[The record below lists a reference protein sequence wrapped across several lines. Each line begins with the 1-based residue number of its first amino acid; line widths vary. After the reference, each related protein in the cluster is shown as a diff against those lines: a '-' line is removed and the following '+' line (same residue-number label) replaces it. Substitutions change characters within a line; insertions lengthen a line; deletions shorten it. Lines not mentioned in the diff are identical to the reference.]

1 MPSKLCVSAWG
12 WGGKFGEEFYSKGSR
27 VALLIRIRGCANLAS
42 VGLLTRFCGYQP
54 MTFSLEWRM
63 LYQVGNNFHF
73 WGFQFFRRAHKYC
86 YVNPLR
92 QNQDPFPRLC
102 TVYYFL
108 WFFLLYLC
116 IPSLLWLATVWT
128 CCLKFREGRGGT
140 ERLPC
145 PGAPQGPA
153 WFQISFYCLGKF
165 NSGPK

>member
-1 MPSKLCVSAWG
+1 
-12 WGGKFGEEFYSKGSR
+12 
-27 VALLIRIRGCANLAS
+27 
-42 VGLLTRFCGYQP
+42 

-86 YVNPLR
+86 YVYPLR

-116 IPSLLWLATVWT
+116 IPSLPWLATVWT
-128 CCLKFREGRGGT
+128 CCLKFREGCGGT
-140 ERLPC
+140 ERLPG
-145 PGAPQGPA
+145 PGAPQGTA
-153 WFQISFYCLGKF
+153 WFQISFYCLGKLWYSILLYRKKLF
-165 NSGPK
+165 LIGCLWLQVMETTFHIGLMVRAFITSPEKIFWRGQGSELVHSV